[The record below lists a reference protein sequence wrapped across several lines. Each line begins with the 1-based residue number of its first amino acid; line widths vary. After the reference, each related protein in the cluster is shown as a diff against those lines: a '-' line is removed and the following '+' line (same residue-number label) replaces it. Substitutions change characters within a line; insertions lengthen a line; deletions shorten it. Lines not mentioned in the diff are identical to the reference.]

1 MANPSTV
8 QFPVSLI
15 IDVTIQPTPD
25 NLNVPNINT
34 AALFTNDQPS
44 WIGSQAFKIY
54 TNATDVAADFGDTS
68 NSFHLAVAFFAQ
80 QPNPIG
86 TGGYL
91 AIVPRIIGSGETVQA
106 AVLRT
111 LNLVFYFGILVDS
124 EYHSDQSTFTDLAD
138 YVQTLQKMLFYAS
151 SDATDFASG
160 GLLDL
165 IRQASDQNTRCLYY
179 NDGVAIDTPA
189 FAAAYAGRALST
201 NFEGSLTTETMNL
214 KSLAGF
220 TPDQTLDTGDLV
232 ECQAAG
238 VDVYI
243 SIGGVSSLYTS
254 GENGWFDEIYNQ
266 FWFGFALQTAGF
278 NYLKT
283 SSTKVPQTEIGMEGL
298 KNVYRQVCQQAVT
311 NGFVAPGS
319 WTSADTFGPSGAL
332 VRNVLDQGYYV
343 YAQPITD
350 QSPAERVARQAPL
363 VQIAVK
369 AAGAIHHSDVIVN
382 VNL

>member
-1 MANPSTV
+1 MANPATV
-8 QFPVSLI
+8 QFPVTLV

-25 NLNVPNINT
+25 NLSVPNINT

-44 WIGSQAFKIY
+44 WIGSQAFKLY
-54 TNATDVAADFGDTS
+54 TNATDVATDFGSGS
-68 NSFHLAVAFFAQ
+68 NSYKLAVAFFAQ

-91 AIVPRIIGSGETVQA
+91 VIVPRIIGSSETVQE

-151 SDATDFASG
+151 SDKSDFAPG

-179 NDGVAIDTPA
+179 SDGTAIDTPA

-201 NFEGSLTTETMNL
+201 NFEGSNTTETMNL

-220 TPDQTLDTGDLV
+220 TPDQTLDTTDLAA
-232 ECQAAG
+232 CQTAG

-283 SSTKVPQTEIGMEGL
+283 SATKVPQTEIGMEGL
-298 KNVYRQVCQQAVT
+298 KNVYREICQQAVT

-319 WTSADTFGPSGAL
+319 WTSADTFGPNGAL
-332 VRNVLDQGYYV
+332 VRNVGDQGYYV
-343 YAQPITD
+343 YSQPITA
-350 QSPAERVARQAPL
+350 QSTAARAAREAPL
-363 VQIAVK
+363 VQIAIK